1 MLAGAAPVI
10 GKADPGRATGGLSG
24 KEGAEVAALRETVEE
39 AVKAGGSAV
48 GGGETRGRR
57 KKA

>member
-10 GKADPGRATGGLSG
+10 GKADPGRSALGSGG
-24 KEGAEVAALRETVEE
+24 KDAEVAALRETVEE
-39 AVKAGGSAV
+39 AVRASGSAV
-48 GGGETRGRR
+48 GGGEARGRR